1 MLRKSIEEIMAPRFI
16 ASSPNFAQ
24 LPELDLPEVAFAGRS
39 NVGKSSLIGR
49 LIGQAS
55 LVKTSRTPGRT
66 QMLNLFQVDNHWA
79 FVDMPGYGY
88 AKLSKTQRKELQIM
102 IADYLARRE
111 TLRAVVLVLDARRT
125 KVSDD
130 DLAAVDWVTH
140 HNRLL
145 VPAITKSDLVA
156 KNKRLNH
163 VRQIEKQLQVKAGA
177 AVVCSAKSG
186 EGKRA
191 LYSRLIEVC
200 GL

>member
-1 MLRKSIEEIMAPRFI
+1 MAPRFI
-16 ASSPNFAQ
+16 ASAPSFSK
-24 LPELDLPEVAFAGRS
+24 LPELDLPEIAFAGRS

-55 LVKTSRTPGRT
+55 LVRTSRTPGRT
-66 QMLNLFQVDNHWA
+66 QMLNLFQVDNNWA
-79 FVDMPGYGY
+79 FVDLPGYGY
-88 AKLSKTQRKELQIM
+88 AKLSKTQRKDLQIM

-111 TLRAVVLVLDARRT
+111 TLRAVVLVLDVRRT

-130 DLAAVDWVTH
+130 DISAADWVAH
-140 HNRLL
+140 HGKIL
-145 VPAITKSDLVA
+145 VPAITKCDLVP
-156 KNKRLNH
+156 KNKRLNN
-163 VRQIEKQLQVKAGA
+163 VRQIEKQLGLGVGE
-177 AVVCSAKSG
+177 AVVCSSKSG

>member
-1 MLRKSIEEIMAPRFI
+1 MAPRFI
-16 ASSPNFAQ
+16 ASSPNFAK
-24 LPELDLPEVAFAGRS
+24 LPELDLPEIAFAGRS

-55 LVKTSRTPGRT
+55 LVRTSRTPGRT
-66 QMLNLFQVDNHWA
+66 QMLNLFQVDNRWA
-79 FVDMPGYGY
+79 FVDLPGYGY

-130 DLAAVDWVTH
+130 DLTAVDWVAH

-145 VPAITKSDLVA
+145 VPAITKSDLVP
-156 KNKRLNH
+156 KNKRLNN
-163 VRQIEKQLQVKAGA
+163 VRQIEKQLQVQPGT

>member
-1 MLRKSIEEIMAPRFI
+1 MAPRFI
-16 ASSPNFAQ
+16 ASSPNFSK
-24 LPELDLPEVAFAGRS
+24 LPVLDLPEIAFAGRS

-55 LVKTSRTPGRT
+55 LVRTSRTPGRT
-66 QMLNLFQVDNHWA
+66 QMLNLFQVDNRWA
-79 FVDMPGYGY
+79 FVDLPGYGY

-102 IADYLARRE
+102 IADYLARRD

-130 DLAAVDWVTH
+130 DLTAVDWVAH

-145 VPAITKSDLVA
+145 VPAITKSDLVP
-156 KNKRLNH
+156 KNKRLNN
-163 VRQIEKQLQVKAGA
+163 VRQIEKQLQVQPGT

>member
-1 MLRKSIEEIMAPRFI
+1 MAPRFI
-16 ASSPNFAQ
+16 ASSPNFSK
-24 LPELDLPEVAFAGRS
+24 LPVLDLPEIAFAGRS

-55 LVKTSRTPGRT
+55 LVRTSRTPGRT
-66 QMLNLFQVDNHWA
+66 QMLNLFQVDNRWA
-79 FVDMPGYGY
+79 FVDLPGYGY

-102 IADYLARRE
+102 IADYLARRD

-130 DLAAVDWVTH
+130 DLTAVDWVAH

-145 VPAITKSDLVA
+145 VPAITKSDLVP

-163 VRQIEKQLQVKAGA
+163 VRQIEKQLQVQAGT

>member
-1 MLRKSIEEIMAPRFI
+1 MAPRFI
-16 ASSPNFAQ
+16 ASSPTFAK

-55 LVKTSRTPGRT
+55 LVRTSRTPGRT

-79 FVDMPGYGY
+79 FVDLPGYGY

-102 IADYLARRE
+102 IADYLARRD

-130 DLAAVDWVTH
+130 DLTAVDWVTH

-145 VPAITKSDLVA
+145 VPAITKSDLVP
-156 KNKRLNH
+156 KNKRLNN
-163 VRQIEKQLQVKAGA
+163 VRQIEKQLQVRAGE

>member
-1 MLRKSIEEIMAPRFI
+1 MAAKFI
-16 ASSPNFAQ
+16 ASAPSFSK
-24 LPELDLPEVAFAGRS
+24 LPEIGLPEIGFVGRS

-55 LVKTSRTPGRT
+55 LVRTSRTPGRT
-66 QMLNLFQVDNHWA
+66 QMLNLFQVDNSWA
-79 FVDMPGYGY
+79 FVDLPGYGY
-88 AKLSKTQRKELQIM
+88 AKLSKTQRKQLQIM

-111 TLRAVVLVLDARRT
+111 TLRAIVLVLDARRT

-130 DLAAVDWVTH
+130 DLAAVDWVASH
-140 HNRLL
+140 GRIL
-145 VPAITKSDLVA
+145 VPAITKCDLVG

-163 VRQIEKQLQVKAGA
+163 VRQIEKQLDMPAGTA
-177 AVVCSAKSG
+177 IVCSAKSG
-186 EGKRA
+186 EGKRQ

>member
-1 MLRKSIEEIMAPRFI
+1 MAPKFI
-16 ASSPNFAQ
+16 ASAPSFSK
-24 LPELDLPEVAFAGRS
+24 LPELDLPEIAFAGRS

-55 LVKTSRTPGRT
+55 LVRTSRTPGRT
-66 QMLNLFQVDNHWA
+66 QMLNLFQVDNNWA
-79 FVDMPGYGY
+79 FVDLPGYGY
-88 AKLSKTQRKELQIM
+88 AKLSKTQRKDLQIM

-130 DLAAVDWVTH
+130 DISAADWVAH
-140 HNRLL
+140 HGKIL
-145 VPAITKSDLVA
+145 VPAITKCDLVP
-156 KNKRLNH
+156 KNKRLNN
-163 VRQIEKQLQVKAGA
+163 VRQIEKQFGLGAGE
-177 AVVCSAKSG
+177 AVVCSSKSG